1 MGAKPSLDQLKQ
13 VLFQPNPA
21 LKKRALAIIFN
32 EAMTE
37 ARPLLEEYVG
47 QENNPELQAL
57 ALKVLNK
64 LETPQ
69 QKPQAQTPDQMLA
82 ALPTATPAQKIELLR
97 ALSQTRSPRLA
108 VTIQQLFAQEND
120 PEALLAIAEIFR
132 NNPHIGNLGIL
143 MRLSTHQNEKLRLI
157 SLECILNVMFGCLY
171 PFVLKALL
179 DPSVPLKMKAYQLIS
194 TISRANLLEA
204 LGYMLDNENPQFS
217 RLAGQLLPSFM
228 GADLID
234 LLKKHLKHPDQE
246 TATHCLRTVT
256 LLAQKGFGEAIV
268 LLENLG
274 EVRAEVGH
282 KKAAPKM
289 LPSLQKLVNDLPDWL
304 SEPLRRTP
312 DDMRQLLNGIREVYE
327 RCRDFLVLSFICTYI
342 SMGKRNMT
350 LDQTVFK
357 VMTQGVSRSDPVA
370 ILPALAIA
378 FPQARGQGDLFTLAL
393 ANRII
398 YEPDDTLVEDLIS
411 LQEGLKLV
419 TDHPEELAQVIE
431 PAMQGLEKFLLS
443 LASMK
448 TNRLLVKF
456 NDNEGMKVGDF
467 FQPGH
472 TAVDPRTVVHLDL
485 PLNRPL
491 VVSPTGAVGLSV
503 WPFIVFNP
511 YQKKLMRIDPTEQDL
526 WELLVQHNMLD
537 GFMTYLKQKPSV

>member
-32 EAMTE
+32 EAMCE

-69 QKPQAQTPDQMLA
+69 QKPQALSPEQLMA
-82 ALPTATPAQKIELLR
+82 ALPSATPAKKIELLR
-97 ALSQTRSPRLA
+97 ALSQCRSPRLA
-108 VTIQQLFAQEND
+108 VTIQQLFSQEND
-120 PEALLAIAEIFR
+120 PDALLAIAEIFR

-143 MRLSTHQNEKLRLI
+143 MRLSAHQNEKLRLAA
-157 SLECILNVMFGCLY
+157 LESILNVMFGCMY
-171 PFVLKALL
+171 PFILKALL

-204 LGYMLDNENPQFS
+204 LGYMLENENPQFS

-228 GADLID
+228 GPDLIE

-268 LLENLG
+268 LLETLG
-274 EVRAEVGH
+274 ETRAEAAH
-282 KKAAPKM
+282 RRAAPTIPASLQTM
-289 LPSLQKLVNDLPDWL
+289 LNGLPSWF
-304 SEPLRRTP
+304 SEPLARKP
-312 DDMRQLLNGIREVYE
+312 DDIRQLLNGIREVYE
-327 RCRDFLVLSFICTYI
+327 RCRDFLILSFVCTYI
-342 SMGKRNMT
+342 TMGKRNMT

-357 VMTQGVSRSDPVA
+357 VMTQGVSRTDPVA
-370 ILPALAIA
+370 LLPALAIS
-378 FPQARGQGDLFTLAL
+378 FPEAREQGDIFPLVL
-393 ANRII
+393 ANRIV

-419 TDHPEELAQVIE
+419 TDHPEELAKVIE
-431 PAMQGLEKFLLS
+431 PALQGLEKFLFSLS
-443 LASMK
+443 SMK
-448 TNRLLVKF
+448 ANRLLVKF
-456 NDNEGMKVGDF
+456 NDTEGMKVGDF
-467 FQPGH
+467 FQRELA
-472 TAVDPRTVVHLDL
+472 TVDPRTVTHLEL

-491 VVSPTGAVGLSV
+491 VVSQTGAYGLAV
-503 WPFIVFNP
+503 WPFVVFNP
-511 YQKKLMRIDPTEQDL
+511 YQKKLLRLDPTEQDL

-537 GFMTYLKQKPSV
+537 GFMTHLKQKPAS